1 MDAHKRR
8 SPKSCS
14 LFYANIVVGKKWILK
29 LGQNNLNVKYTLSIK
44 HERVQVNV
52 TAKKVLHA
60 KFADRR
66 YYSLQEMDL
75 NAGVILN
82 GLMDS

>member
-14 LFYANIVVGKKWILK
+14 LFYANIVVEKKWILK

-75 NAGVILN
+75 NAGVTLN